1 MPELVDRLR
10 AALADRY
17 AVGERLGSGGM
28 AVVFVAED
36 RRHRRKVAVKVMLPE
51 LARAIGRDRFLRE
64 IEVAARLQHPHILPV
79 YDSGE
84 AGGQLFYVM
93 PLVEGGTLRARLNRE
108 KQLPVEEAIQIT
120 REVAEALGY
129 AHEQGVIHRDI
140 KPENILFSAGQA
152 VVADF
157 GIAGVLDAPAGA
169 PLTATGTA
177 VGTPD
182 YMSPEQ
188 SSGAAEPRSDI
199 YSLACVLYEMLAG
212 HPPFTGFSMQ
222 EILSRHA
229 MDAVPGIRAARATI
243 PDALEQ
249 VVIKALAKQ
258 PVDRFATS
266 RQFGEALQA
275 AVRSSAPAS
284 AAASAASPPRL
295 DPNAI
300 AVLPFANLSGDP
312 EKEFLSDGIAEE
324 LMNALGR
331 VDGLRVVA
339 RTSAFRFKGADED
352 IRAIGQQLNVGTIL
366 EGSVRATGNRV
377 RVTSHLVNVADGYRL
392 WSEQFD
398 RQLDD
403 VFAIQDEIA
412 SAIAG
417 NLKVKLAAPQPVGRR
432 TDNPKAYELFLKGR
446 HHWNRRSEAELR
458 KGIEYFQ
465 QALALDPE
473 LAVAQAGLADSYSSL
488 GIYGAA
494 PPADV
499 MPAARNAA
507 LKAIEL
513 DETLPAAHTSLA
525 VVRAVYDW
533 DWATAERDFRRAIEL
548 GPNYATA
555 PQWYATSC
563 LIPRGRF
570 EEAEVQ
576 LRRAREL
583 DPLSP
588 SVGASLGVRSY
599 YAREYDRAVGELLA
613 GLELNPDFSLAHFF
627 LGQAHVA
634 QGKHADALRSLERAV
649 ELSGGSAETVA
660 ALGYGY
666 AVAGKKSE
674 AKARLSMLLERA
686 QRGYVS
692 PSFIA
697 QVRAGLGETGE
708 ALACLE
714 RAGALRAADLAW
726 VKFRPAFDALRAEP
740 RFTVL
745 TERMGL

>member
-1 MPELVDRLR
+1 MDRLT

-17 AVGERLGSGGM
+17 VIEGELGRGGM
-28 AVVFVAED
+28 AVVYVAED
-36 RRHRRKVAVKVMLPE
+36 PRHRRKVAVKVLLPE
-51 LARAIGRDRFLRE
+51 LALTIGTARFLRE

-93 PLVEGGTLRARLNRE
+93 PLVEAGTLRARLTRE
-108 KQLPVEEAIQIT
+108 KQLPVEDAVQIT

-129 AHEQGVIHRDI
+129 AHDQGVIHRDI
-140 KPENILFSAGQA
+140 KPENILFSAGHA

-157 GIAGVLDAPAGA
+157 GIAGVLDSPAGG
-169 PLTATGTA
+169 PLTAAGAA

-188 SSGAAEPRSDI
+188 TSGAAEPRSDI
-199 YSLACVLYEMLAG
+199 YSLGCVLYEMLAG

-222 EILSRHA
+222 EIFARHA
-229 MDAVPGIRAARATI
+229 MDAVPGMRAARATV

-249 VVIKALAKQ
+249 VVLKALAKQ
-258 PVDRFATS
+258 PVDRFATA
-266 RQFGEALQA
+266 RQFAEALQA

-284 AAASAASPPRL
+284 ATMTAAAVSPPRL
-295 DPNAI
+295 DPKAI

-331 VDGLRVVA
+331 LDGLRVVA
-339 RTSAFRFKGADED
+339 RTSAFRFKGKNED
-352 IRAIGQQLNVGTIL
+352 IRVIGQQLNVGTIL
-366 EGSVRATGNRV
+366 EGSVRAVGNRV

-398 RQLDD
+398 RELDD

-412 SAIAG
+412 AAIVG
-417 NLKVKLAAPQPVGRR
+417 TLKVKLVSPQPQARR
-432 TDNPKAYELFLKGR
+432 PEDPKAYELFLKGR
-446 HHWNRRSEAELR
+446 YHWNRRTEAELR

-465 QALALDPE
+465 QALELDPE
-473 LAVAQAGLADSYSSL
+473 LAAAHAGLADSYSIL
-488 GIYGAA
+488 GIYGVA

-507 LKAIEL
+507 LRAMEL

-570 EEAEVQ
+570 EEAEGQ

-599 YAREYDRAVGELLA
+599 YAREYDRAVGELLDA
-613 GLELNPDFSLAHFF
+613 LELNPDFSLAHFF
-627 LGQAHVA
+627 LGQAYVA
-634 QGKHADALRSLERAV
+634 QGKHSDAIRTLERAV
-649 ELSGGSAETVA
+649 ELSGGSTETVA

-674 AKARLSMLLERA
+674 AKARLSTLLERA

-697 QVRAGLGETGE
+697 QVRAGLGETKE

-714 RAGALRAADLAW
+714 RAGELRASDLAW
-726 VKFRPAFDALRAEP
+726 VKLRPAFDVLRAEP
-740 RFTVL
+740 RFTAL
-745 TERMGL
+745 TGRMGL